1 LLRSSQAKT
10 PRLHRQSW
18 GFPKRLL
25 LVLEDFLHVAA
36 RIDAAVPNGQSSF
49 GPARAVIH
57 LDVQRRFHSNVR

>member
-25 LVLEDFLHVAA
+25 ILLEDFLHVAA
-36 RIDAAVPNGQSSF
+36 RIDAAVPNGQPSA
-49 GPARAVIH
+49 GDVLAAIH
-57 LDVQRRFHSNVR
+57 LNIQCRFHSNVR